1 MRFGGF
7 EFTPGLLPT
16 LVTVA
21 LLSLLFGLGK
31 WQLDRAAWKQALID
45 RELEIS
51 HQSPQP
57 LLDVLASGGVLDFR
71 PVVASGR
78 YDLDRQLLLDN
89 RIHQGRPGY
98 QVLTPLRL
106 DATNNIV
113 LVNRGWLPLGRS
125 RAELPALPGPDG
137 VIPVSG
143 TLARL
148 PEKIFRLGDAEE
160 PMSGWPQVIQHVEI
174 STIEQRLGTAILPVI
189 LQLGS
194 EQPHGFSRD
203 WKPVYG
209 VGPEKHTAYAMQW
222 FTLALVL
229 MAIYAG
235 VNTKRI
241 GNNRQD

>member
-1 MRFGGF
+1 MRFGSV
-7 EFTPGLLPT
+7 EFVPGLLPT

-21 LLSLLFGLGK
+21 LLSLLLGLGK

-51 HQSPQP
+51 QQSPQP
-57 LLDVLASGGVLDFR
+57 LLDVLAAGGVLDFR
-71 PVVASGR
+71 PVVARGS
-78 YDLDRQLLLDN
+78 YDLNRQLLLDN
-89 RIHQGRPGY
+89 RIHEGRPGY

-106 DATNNIV
+106 DGTDSIV

-125 RAELPALPGPDG
+125 RSELPDLPGPNG
-137 VIPVSG
+137 AIPVSG

-148 PEKIFRLGDAEE
+148 PEKIFRLDDAEE
-160 PMSGWPQVIQHVEI
+160 PMSGWPQVIQHVEF
-174 STIEQRLGTAILPVI
+174 SKIEQRLGEAVLPVI
-189 LQLGS
+189 LQLGN

-209 VGPEKHTAYAMQW
+209 IGPEKHTAYAMQW

-229 MAIYAG
+229 LVIYVG
-235 VNTKRI
+235 VNMKRI
-241 GNNRQD
+241 GKMKQE